1 MDDCSREYPDCG
13 AGSILICEFC
23 KIHRKAEQQR
33 DELLEF
39 VQLVKQYFDDYDV
52 SIWSE
57 GGREQHPMSK
67 KAENIINKIEEGD
80 E

>member
-1 MDDCSREYPDCG
+1 MDKTSDIEEKLEMISRLFSNTYIE
-13 AGSILICEFC
+13 ALEF
-23 KIHRKAEQQR
+23 KQQR
-33 DELLEF
+33 DDLLEF

-67 KAENIINKIEEGD
+67 KAENLLNKIEGGD
-80 E
+80 